1 MKSRIITVLVLSII
15 TIGQCYGQHYIG
27 IRGGGGGGNVRFKP
41 NQETALHMITPLAGI
56 SYKYYGGD
64 KFFGGIEIDLS
75 VQQKG
80 YKVLPRPK
88 SDSSYIRTITSIELP
103 FLWQPHID
111 MFKKRAR
118 FFLNAGPY
126 VSYNLSSREKF
137 ITKED
142 GEIYNREYKFNN
154 EKDNRMEYGLT
165 FGAGYGVTIAKR
177 IDVQAEF
184 RYNFGLSNILKS
196 HTKYPSNPSESPMD
210 FLSVSIG
217 VYYKFGKDK

>member
-1 MKSRIITVLVLSII
+1 MKNKILLLLILSII
-15 TIGQCYGQHYIG
+15 TIGQCYSQHYIG
-27 IRGGGGGGNVRFKP
+27 VRGGGGGGNVRFKP
-41 NQETALHMITPLAGI
+41 NQETEYNMITPLYGI

-80 YKVLPRPK
+80 YNTLPRPK
-88 SDSSYIRTITSIELP
+88 SDSVYSRTITSIELP
-103 FLWQPHID
+103 FLWQPHIN

-126 VSYNLSSREKF
+126 ISYNLSSEEKF
-137 ITKED
+137 STKLD
-142 GEIYNREYKFNN
+142 GEIYKRKYNFNT
-154 EKDNRMEYGLT
+154 EKDNKMEYGLT

-184 RYNFGLSNILKS
+184 RYNFGLSNILKTS
-196 HTKYPSNPSESPMD
+196 TKYPTNPYESPID
-210 FLSVSIG
+210 FMSVSIG
-217 VYYKFGKDK
+217 IYYKFSKDK